1 MLCLTR
7 EQYRRELLTALF
19 AKIGTLTTSAE
30 IVTICGRRIH
40 KIQMKNYVGK
50 KKLRC
55 RYALAVLNV
64 SSSG

>member
-40 KIQMKNYVGK
+40 KIQMKNYK
-50 KKLRC
+50 EM
-55 RYALAVLNV
+55 Y
-64 SSSG
+64 SI